1 MQHHLVNLLFKE
13 GVYEALEAVETFS
26 QPEDR
31 GLELSEPEV
40 AEHRSSKLTLDWSP
54 EQISGWLKTRYP
66 DDESMRV
73 SHETIYR
80 SLFIQAQRDLVAFMS
95 ASLRSAACRSGMSPR
110 WRSATGIQR
119 EKRADGPHA
128 DKARPSYPWPLA
140 RFCSGSFGFP
150 PQSKETR
157 IFLNLDGFSLQ
168 ERNAPPASSRGTIRL
183 TA

>member
-1 MQHHLVNLLFKE
+1 MVFMRHWKQPRLSLSQKT
-13 GVYEALEAVETFS
+13 ETWS
-26 QPEDR
+26 R
-31 GLELSEPEV
+31 WNRKLRNIV
-40 AEHRSSKLTLDWSP
+40 ASKLIPDWSP
-54 EQISGWLKTRYP
+54 EQISGWLKSQYP
-66 DDESMRV
+66 DDESLRV
-73 SHETIYR
+73 SHDTICR